1 MVMILRTLLFP
12 IDNGMGKGLSGDG
25 YSAEYDVWTGKV
37 TWRQATKKTIG
48 KQQALTFKLL
58 TISSILSPL
67 TVAGLLMLS
76 KSLPIFNT
84 DLSDKINQ
92 YAPIILGIVLFLA
105 FEALMLAIRIR
116 DPIAQV
122 EPSLERQHEYF
133 KKMFDFAIRKNIGGK
148 IPYLTTY
155 LSATLA
161 LLCIPLFYY
170 VYLHPEDFTEA
181 YYGPGPLAT
190 FLATSFIVSLLPNLL
205 WNLILKHIIY
215 LKLIHKTKGNNY
227 E

>member
-170 VYLHPEDFTEA
+170 VYLNPEEFLQRALLFPYFQT
-181 YYGPGPLAT
+181 YYG
-190 FLATSFIVSLLPNLL
+190 I
-205 WNLILKHIIY
+205 
-215 LKLIHKTKGNNY
+215 
-227 E
+227 

>member
-1 MVMILRTLLFP
+1 ELAMVMILRTLLFP

-161 LLCIPLFYY
+161 LLCIPF
-170 VYLHPEDFTEA
+170 FTMCT
-181 YYGPGPLAT
+181 Y
-190 FLATSFIVSLLPNLL
+190 IQKSLQ
-205 WNLILKHIIY
+205 KHIMV
-215 LKLIHKTKGNNY
+215 LVL
-227 E
+227 

>member
-12 IDNGMGKGLSGDG
+12 IDNGIGEGLSGDG
-25 YSAEYDVWTGKV
+25 YSAEYDLWTGKV
-37 TWRQATKKTIG
+37 TWRQATKKTID

-58 TISSILSPL
+58 AVSSVLSPL

-76 KSLPIFNT
+76 RSFPIFNT
-84 DLSDKINQ
+84 DLSDKLDR

-105 FEALMLAIRIR
+105 FEALMLAIRVR

-148 IPYLTTY
+148 IPYLTAY
-155 LSATLA
+155 LSTTLA
-161 LLCIPLFYY
+161 LICIPLSYY
-170 VYLHPEDFTEA
+170 FYLHPTSSGD
-181 YYGPGPLAT
+181 YLAAL
-190 FLATSFIVSLLPNLL
+190 FATSFFVSLFPNLI
-205 WNLILKHIIY
+205 WNLIIKHIIY
-215 LKLIHKTKGNNY
+215 LKLIRKTKGQ
-227 E
+227 